1 MNTFEDVKQ
10 LVHEHDDLVAFHKM
24 LSENPMKKLGIIHE
38 GSDKPGINYT
48 TYSDTVKEVVLKKV
62 HERIVEIEKVF
73 NKK

>member
-38 GSDKPGINYT
+38 GGDTSGVNYT
-48 TYSDTVKEVVLKKV
+48 TYSNTVKEVVLKKV
-62 HERIVEIEKVF
+62 RERIDEIEKVF